1 MAGGQE
7 SSAYNGYF
15 ESKVNKLTN
24 RCLSRTSRLSLPII
38 MLVPEKIAKAKST
51 NA

>member
-1 MAGGQE
+1 MADGQDG
-7 SSAYNGYF
+7 SAYNGYF

-24 RCLSRTSRLSLPII
+24 RCLSRTSRLFLSVI
-38 MLVPEKIAKAKST
+38 MIVPEKIAKAKST